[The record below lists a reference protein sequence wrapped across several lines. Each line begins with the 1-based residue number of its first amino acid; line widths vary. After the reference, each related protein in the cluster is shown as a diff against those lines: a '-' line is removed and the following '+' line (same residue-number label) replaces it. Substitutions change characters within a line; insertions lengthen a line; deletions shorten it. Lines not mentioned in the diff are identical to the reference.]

1 MPAPNTKQSAS
12 GGEAMQDNYFASR
25 YKTATMISDL
35 HAEALVAQSGITS
48 SELKP
53 LVVFDNACG
62 TGAVTSTLYNTLD
75 KETLNN
81 WKLTCGDMSQSMLG
95 YLQKRIVEEGW
106 VNAEARIIDSQDTGL
121 ESGAF
126 THIFSGF
133 AFNLFPDPQA
143 ALKECLRMLQPK
155 GTLAISLWKYCGWFT
170 ITRTAIH
177 KYLSPS
183 LPYPGEEILNL
194 VDSGWPTESGVR
206 SYLETAGFADIST
219 SVDVKKCR
227 MEPEDLVDACTMIV
241 PAIIKKFWT
250 PEQREQYEGKVVGAV
265 REYVN
270 SVLGEDGKGVL
281 EAEAIIAVARKG

>member
-1 MPAPNTKQSAS
+1 MPASTTKQSAS

-35 HAEALVAQSGITS
+35 HAEALVAASGITS

-95 YLQKRIVEEGW
+95 YLQKRIVEEDW

-121 ESGAF
+121 ESSAF

-143 ALKECLRMLQPK
+143 ALK
-155 GTLAISLWKYCGWFT
+155 GGWFT

-194 VDSGWPTESGVR
+194 IDSGWPTESGVR
-206 SYLETAGFADIST
+206 SYLETAGFADIQT

-227 MEPEDLVDACTMIV
+227 MTPDDLVDACTMIV

-250 PEQREQYEGKVVGAV
+250 PEQREAYEGKVVGAV

-281 EAEAIIAVARKG
+281 EAEAVIAVARKG

>member
-1 MPAPNTKQSAS
+1 
-12 GGEAMQDNYFASR
+12 MQDSYFASR

-35 HAEALVAQSGITS
+35 HAEALVEQSGIAKS
-48 SELKP
+48 ALRP

-62 TGAVTSTLYNTLD
+62 TGAVTSTLYGTLD
-75 KETLNN
+75 KEMINT

-95 YLQKRIVEEGW
+95 YLQTRIVEEGW

-170 ITRTAIH
+170 ITRNAIH
-177 KYLSPS
+177 THLSPT

-194 VDSGWPTESGVR
+194 VDSGWSTESGVR
-206 SYLETAGFADIST
+206 SYLETSGFSDIQT
-219 SVDVKKCR
+219 TIDKKQCR
-227 MEPEDLVDACTMIV
+227 MTPDDLVDACTMIV
-241 PAIIKKFWT
+241 PAIVKKFWT
-250 PEQREQYEGKVVGAV
+250 SEQRKMYEGKVVGAV
-265 REYVN
+265 REYIGG
-270 SVLGEDGKGVL
+270 LIEEDGMGVL
-281 EAEAIIAVARKG
+281 EAEAVIAVARKR